1 MLKILLVDDE
11 VAICKGMKKLILKTE
26 AGETDVEEAYD
37 GIEALDMMDSFD
49 PDILLT
55 DMRMPRMDG
64 LQLIREAKRRKPE
77 LLTAVV
83 SAYSDYEY
91 IREAMRM
98 NASDYLLKPAT
109 AGDLHELL
117 QRLKE
122 RARQQRTRKERDA
135 IALLLQGGPTDRCPP
150 SLRHCRFALLL
161 VCVGPYINGVADFDP
176 GDGTGPSRLFDECSE
191 QCRELGL
198 RQWTVGGE
206 RPNERLMLLAS
217 GSADEGEGETDTR
230 VRSFLDVFLAGIQ
243 SRKKPVTVV
252 VGTGLAPNQLY
263 ATSKRLR
270 RELLHTLVFG
280 KSTFVFLKEAGMRKN
295 DAARKFAQETANVMS
310 VVEQKRYDRFA
321 EELSV
326 LMASWESG
334 GATQYVIQQTLFRL
348 LAELGDSGL
357 ERQID
362 LEMLVSHSL
371 GYAELKHH
379 VSLLFD
385 DLFESPAPA
394 EKSVRVG
401 TIVGQVEQYLK
412 QHYRQAITLQSL
424 SQEFGLV
431 PNYLSVLFKRE
442 VGMTP
447 VEYLMEYRIRE
458 AKRIMDERP
467 DLLLKQVA
475 GEVGYS
481 DQLYFSR
488 VFKKQTGQSPSEYAQ
503 SRSK

>member
-11 VAICKGMKKLILKTE
+11 VALCKGMKKLIQK
-26 AGETDVEEAYD
+26 ADADSVVEEAYD
-37 GIEALDMMDSFD
+37 GIEALDMMKEFD

-64 LQLIREAKRRKPE
+64 LQLLREAKARKPG

-91 IREAMRM
+91 IREALRM

-109 AGDLHELL
+109 AGDLQELL
-117 QRLKE
+117 HRLKL
-122 RARQQRTRKERDA
+122 RFRQEAIKKEQDFLG
-135 IALLLQGGPTDRCPP
+135 LLLQGLPADDCPA
-150 SLRHCRFALLL
+150 SLRYSHYTLLL
-161 VCVGPYINGVADFDP
+161 VCAGPYINGVTDLYP
-176 GDGTGPSRLFDECSE
+176 GGGLWQSPLFEDCTERCK
-191 QCRELGL
+191 GL
-198 RQWTVGGE
+198 DLRHWMLNGE
-206 RPNERLMLLAS
+206 RPNERLLLLATNA
-217 GSADEGEGETDTR
+217 GDAEVR
-230 VRSFLDVFLAGIQ
+230 IRSFVDGFMGTIR

-252 VGTGLAPNQLY
+252 AGTGLSLYQLY

-270 RELLHTLVFG
+270 RELLHFLVFG
-280 KSTFVFLKEAGMRKN
+280 KSNMLQLKDSGSRKT
-295 DAARKFAQETANVMS
+295 DAARKFAKETATVME
-310 VVEQKRYDRFA
+310 VIEHKRYDLFA
-321 EELSV
+321 EELSA
-326 LMASWESG
+326 LLSSWESG
-334 GATQYVIQQTLFRL
+334 EATQYVIQQTLFRI
-348 LAELGDSGL
+348 LAELGDRGL

-385 DLFESPAPA
+385 DLFESPNLTV
-394 EKSVRVG
+394 KSVQVS

-412 QHYRQAITLQSL
+412 KNFRQSITLQSL

-447 VEYLMEYRIRE
+447 VEYLMEYRIKE
-458 AKRIMDERP
+458 AKRMMDERP

-475 GEVGYS
+475 SEVGYS

-488 VFKKQTGQSPSEYAQ
+488 VFKKQTGQSPSEYAH
-503 SRSK
+503 SRQR